1 MFDKFGPVEEV
12 TVLRD
17 DQGVSRGET
26 VFKLFDK
33 STEKLIFTCTCSV
46 HVQFHVHEQIFTCT

>member
-33 STEKLIFTCTCSV
+33 STEKLIFTCGT
-46 HVQFHVHEQIFTCT
+46 